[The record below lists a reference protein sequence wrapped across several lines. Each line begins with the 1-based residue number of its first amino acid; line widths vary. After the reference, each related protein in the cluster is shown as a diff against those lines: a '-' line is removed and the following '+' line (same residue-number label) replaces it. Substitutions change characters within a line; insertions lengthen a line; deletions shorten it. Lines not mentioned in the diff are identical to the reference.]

1 MAALASA
8 WSPHRLRAM
17 SANSSI
23 SLLRPLFRIER
34 ALQMRMTVAPCLSL
48 AYGGQSLP
56 CQAAVGSMPAGRSA
70 VPGRWRRQLLDAERR
85 VLDGRSPNQ
94 STSNA
99 PKKSAFARRGEI
111 VLLEFAL
118 QGFAGHVAWKSLHD
132 HDLTH
137 SLELGANALVDPS
150 REFHAVGLD
159 ALAQGDGRDRRLA
172 PMRMR

>member
-1 MAALASA
+1 
-8 WSPHRLRAM
+8 
-17 SANSSI
+17 
-23 SLLRPLFRIER
+23 
-34 ALQMRMTVAPCLSL
+34 
-48 AYGGQSLP
+48 
-56 CQAAVGSMPAGRSA
+56 MPAGRSA

-172 PMRMR
+172 PMRMLCAEYSDLGDGRVLDGNLLDIPRINVHAAGDDHVLLAVDQIEEAFRIDVAHIA